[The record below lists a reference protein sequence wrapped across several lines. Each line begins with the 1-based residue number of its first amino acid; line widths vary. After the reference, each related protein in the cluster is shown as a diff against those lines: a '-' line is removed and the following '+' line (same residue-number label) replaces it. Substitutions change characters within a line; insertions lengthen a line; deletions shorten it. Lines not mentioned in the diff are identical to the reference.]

1 MSSTTVATI
10 ILGIIT
16 VFLSVLLGRKSGQ
29 KEATE
34 EKLEAVTAQLDASKE
49 ETKLAKENAVK
60 AQETASEAKS
70 QLSKAKVLTQ
80 QTAVETSILDSVK
93 TTIIEYLKT
102 GAQRDS
108 EMKDLANKLE
118 NARERNDIESAI
130 EVAQQQAELAIQKG
144 MSQYSDNSQ
153 NDK

>member
-70 QLSKAKVLTQ
+70 QLSKAKVLAQ

>member
-1 MSSTTVATI
+1 MSSTAVATI

-49 ETKLAKENAVK
+49 ETKLAKENAIK

-70 QLSKAKVLTQ
+70 QLSKAKVLAQ

>member
-1 MSSTTVATI
+1 MSSTAVATI

-34 EKLEAVTAQLDASKE
+34 EKLEATMAQLDASKK

-70 QLSKAKVLTQ
+70 QLSKAKVLAQ

>member
-1 MSSTTVATI
+1 MSSTAVATI

-70 QLSKAKVLTQ
+70 QLSKAKVLAQ
-80 QTAVETSILDSVK
+80 QTAVETGILDSVK

>member
-102 GAQRDS
+102 GAQRDG

>member
-1 MSSTTVATI
+1 MSSTAVATI

-60 AQETASEAKS
+60 SQETASEAKS
-70 QLSKAKVLTQ
+70 QLSKAKVLAQ